1 MSVWWSLLKKE
12 LLEISRDK
20 RALLSGLGLAFLA
33 PVIIYGG
40 LGFAIEQASGT
51 PAVWIKVINPDAAPA
66 LVELLAEAR
75 IHDIGTSNKPDAPA
89 DARLEVEFDPAF
101 TEAIKNGKTAKVTL
115 RGELND
121 DAVGPVLNRVQ
132 GVLSAFGSQ
141 TAGIR
146 MLMRGVDPRLL
157 RPLDIQEQNTAVAS
171 NNAGRMT
178 MIIGIYVMM
187 AAVIS
192 AIATA
197 IDTSAGERE
206 RNVLEILLIQPVRAL
221 DIVTAKLVAI
231 FLVAML
237 GVTLTLTFSALAM
250 SQIEL
255 EKIGMAFTLKPLNF
269 IAILLMMMPLA
280 LLGGSLNLLV
290 GYFSKTFKEA
300 QSQVTM
306 VIMLPALAPMI
317 LVFMPEPPEV
327 LRQIPVT
334 GQFLYLEQIFKAETI
349 EPLGPLLAS
358 GATLALAAVLVL
370 LTARHLSS
378 ERSINAL

>member
-51 PAVWIKVINPDAAPA
+51 PAVWIKVINPNAAPA

-75 IHDIGTSNKPDAPA
+75 IHDIVTSNRPDAPA
-89 DARLEVEFDPAF
+89 EARLEVAFDPAF

-187 AAVIS
+187 AAFIS

-306 VIMLPALAPMI
+306 VIMLPALAPMV

-327 LRQIPVT
+327 LRQIPIT
-334 GQFLYLEQIFKAETI
+334 GQFLYLEQVFKAESI
-349 EPLGPLLAS
+349 APLAPLLTSA
-358 GATLALAAVLVL
+358 ATLTLAAVLVL

-378 ERSINAL
+378 ERSINSL